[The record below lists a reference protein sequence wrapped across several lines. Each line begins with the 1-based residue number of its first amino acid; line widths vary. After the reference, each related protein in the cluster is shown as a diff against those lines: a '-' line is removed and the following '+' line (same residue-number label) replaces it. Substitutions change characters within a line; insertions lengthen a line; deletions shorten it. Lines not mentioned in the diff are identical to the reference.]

1 MMKGGMGQ
9 LMKQAQ
15 MMQENLKKAQEELA
29 RVEVVGQ
36 SGGGLVKVTVT
47 CRFEVRRVHIDESL
61 LKDDREVLEDLV
73 AAAMN
78 DALHKVEE
86 TSQQRMSGLTAGL
99 NLPGLNFPF

>member
-1 MMKGGMGQ
+1 MKGGMGQ

-29 RVEVVGQ
+29 RVEVTGQ
-36 SGGGLVKVTVT
+36 SGGGLVKVTLT
-47 CRFEVRRVHIDESL
+47 CRFEVRRVQIDDSL

-86 TSQQRMSGLTAGL
+86 TSQQRMAGLTAGL
-99 NLPGLNFPF
+99 NLPGLNLPF